1 MWEYL
6 KLHTGKFIAIL
17 AGLFFSMIYLFSGL
31 LDAIVVFII
40 MGIAYF
46 IGATKDRKES
56 IRDVLRQILPDNFFD
71 RNHH

>member
-6 KLHTGKFIAIL
+6 KLHTGKVFAIL

-46 IGATKDRKES
+46 IGSMKDKKES
-56 IRDVLRQILPDNFFD
+56 IRDVISQILPDHFFD